1 MAKPLVN
8 KDDLLLRYEDI
19 EKILTVSR
27 STIFRMIRN
36 GEFPAPIR
44 ISGGTSRW
52 RMSDVKAWVRSCKPD
67 KKGK

>member
-1 MAKPLVN
+1 MPKPLVN

-52 RMSDVKAWVRSCKPD
+52 RMADVKAWVRSCKPS